1 MKRFR
6 IKGTTEI
13 VKASCMR
20 RALYKLVDSDGDF
33 TYKNHWYT
41 RSNKKSWAEVE
52 TSCGYKCIVEEVE

>member
-6 IKGTTEI
+6 IKRHTEI

-33 TYKNHWYT
+33 
-41 RSNKKSWAEVE
+41 
-52 TSCGYKCIVEEVE
+52 CL